1 MPERLLQSDRI
12 IPERDLPEARASRD
26 IPPGFE
32 VIELPVTRH
41 GFFSSLG
48 GLCGVRPRTIILKS
62 YLRERLFE
70 AGAQDPTR
78 LGSSSLV
85 AGWIEGGRTRHAL
98 IRTGDEAWMLKAYR
112 RGGWLGRWNSSRYW
126 GRARFLEEL
135 RVAALAES
143 FGVSTAE
150 VLALIL
156 EPAGLGS
163 LRAWLVTRYL
173 PGVRP
178 LHEYLGDRVGGH
190 IFYAAGKVVRRMH
203 EAEIDHHDL
212 HVGNIM
218 ASVEA
223 DGSHALIV
231 DWDRARARAVDS
243 WSPYANLIR
252 LWRSVQKGRLR
263 DSRLL
268 HRSMRAFVRGYFG
281 GRPEAFREV
290 RRYFRRRALFLGMRR
305 WFWRASR

>member
-1 MPERLLQSDRI
+1 MPERLLQSDRVI
-12 IPERDLPEARASRD
+12 RERDLPGALASRD
-26 IPPGFE
+26 IPLGFE
-32 VIELPVTRH
+32 VIESPAT
-41 GFFSSLG
+41 GQGIFSSLG
-48 GLCGVRPRTIILKS
+48 GLLGLRHRTIILKS
-62 YLRERLFE
+62 YLRERLLE

-98 IRTGDEAWMLKAYR
+98 IRTGGEAWMLKAYR
-112 RGGWLGRWNSSRYW
+112 RGGVLGRWNSTRYW

-135 RVAALAES
+135 RMAALAED

-150 VLALIL
+150 VLALIM

-163 LRAWLVTRYL
+163 VRAWLVTRYL

-178 LHEYLGDRVGGH
+178 LHEYFGDPVGGQ

-203 EAEIDHHDL
+203 EAAIDHHDL

-218 ASVEA
+218 GSADD
-223 DGSHALIV
+223 DGSHAHIV
-231 DWDRARARAVDS
+231 DWDRARARAADS

-252 LWRSVQKGRLR
+252 LWRSVEKGRLR
-263 DSRLL
+263 DSRFL
-268 HRSMRAFVRGYFG
+268 HRSLRAFIRGYFG
-281 GRPEAFREV
+281 GRPDALREA